1 MLAFLNRLLGRN
13 KNTALPFNFAR
24 NRYPAKKKWP
34 PNLRELTDKQNYRFE
49 RKFKRRVTLKS
60 VRPQWNRWTKIVQ
73 WSTISFIVVYGV
85 LFHDFAQDPM
95 NPRPGQQPFAGLRN
109 RMWEILGNF
118 WTHTDTNMVGER
130 GARRQEPLQGGRVVV
145 DDGEQASSSRGA

>member
-13 KNTALPFNFAR
+13 KNTLPPFNFAR

-34 PNLRELTDKQNYRFE
+34 PNLQKLTDKQNYRFE

-60 VRPQWNRWTKIVQ
+60 LRPQWNRWIKIVQ

-95 NPRPGQQPFAGLRN
+95 NPRPGQQPFAGLRS
-109 RMWEILGNF
+109 RMWDIIGNF
-118 WTHTDTNMVGER
+118 WTHTDSNIIEGR
-130 GARRQEPLQGGRVVV
+130 GARRREPLQGGRVVV
-145 DDGEQASSSRGA
+145 EDGDQTSSPRRA